1 MEELNESGVYV
12 RVRVNWKY
20 PVFHSLRSPDRK
32 QNRTYRLLF
41 VLTGSQQNSVKRAVS
56 VLCVYVLGG
65 EGKGMLASSALV
77 VAVSV
82 EDSVSVSYT
91 HLTLPTNHRV

>member
-20 PVFHSLRSPDRK
+20 PVFHSLRSADRK

-65 EGKGMLASSALV
+65 EGRSMVFASTV
-77 VAVSV
+77 VDISSSV
-82 EDSVSVSYT
+82 LFYV
-91 HLTLPTNHRV
+91 